1 MNNKFEYWLQEEAA
15 SFSGW
20 DFSYLDN
27 RWEMED
33 LPWEY
38 SVIVKKYLKPHHLLL
53 DMGTGGGEN
62 LLGFNHPYRNTS
74 VTEGYEPNYQLC
86 KKILEPLGVTVK
98 FCDDDLLP
106 YDSCSFDIIMNR
118 HESYNLSE
126 VLRTLK
132 PGGVF
137 ITQQVGAMNNYKL
150 SEFLLDIPHIPKIEN
165 TLEHNLHT
173 AESLDFKILD
183 KNEYYARLKF
193 FDVGALVYYAKI
205 IEWEF
210 PNFSVSKHFDK
221 LSQLDKILGFQGYI
235 DTIEHRYLLVLMK
248 E

>member
-38 SVIVKKYLKPHHLLL
+38 SVIVKKHLKPHHLLL

-62 LLGFNHPYRNTS
+62 LLSFNHPFNNTS

-86 KKILEPLGVTVK
+86 KKILEPLGVTVT

-132 PGGVF
+132 PGGIF

-150 SEFLLDIPHIPKIEN
+150 SKFLLDIPHILKIEN
-165 TLEHNLHT
+165 TLDHNIHI
-173 AESLDFKILD
+173 AENLGFEILN

-210 PNFSVSKHFDK
+210 PNFSVSKHFGK
-221 LSQLDKILGFQGYI
+221 LSLLDDILGNQGFI
-235 DTIEHRYLLVLMK
+235 DTIEHRYLLVLRK
-248 E
+248 

>member
-1 MNNKFEYWLQEEAA
+1 MNNKFEFWLQEEAA

-33 LPWEY
+33 LPWDY
-38 SVIVKKYLKPHHLLL
+38 SEIVKNYLSPDLLLL
-53 DMGTGGGEN
+53 DMGTAGGEN
-62 LLGFNHPYRNTS
+62 LLSFNHPFNNTS

-150 SEFLLDIPHIPKIEN
+150 SEFLLDIPHILKIEN
-165 TLEHNLHT
+165 TLDHNIHI
-173 AESLDFKILD
+173 AENLGFEILN
-183 KNEYYARLKF
+183 KNEFYARLRF
-193 FDVGALVYYAKI
+193 FDIGALVYYAKI

-210 PNFSVSKHFDK
+210 PNFSVSKHFGK
-221 LSQLDKILGFQGYI
+221 LSLLDDILDNQGFI
-235 DTIEHRYLLVLMK
+235 DTIEHRYLLVLRK
-248 E
+248 

>member
-1 MNNKFEYWLQEEAA
+1 MNNKFEFWLQEEAA

-33 LPWEY
+33 LPWDY
-38 SVIVKKYLKPHHLLL
+38 SEIVKNYLSPDLLLL
-53 DMGTGGGEN
+53 DMGTAGGEN
-62 LLGFNHPYRNTS
+62 LLSFNHPFNNTS

-150 SEFLLDIPHIPKIEN
+150 SEFLLDIPHILKIEN
-165 TLEHNLHT
+165 TLDHNIHI
-173 AESLDFKILD
+173 AENLGFEILN
-183 KNEYYARLKF
+183 KNEYYARLRF
-193 FDVGALVYYAKI
+193 FDIGALVYYAKI

-210 PNFSVSKHFDK
+210 SNFSVSKHFSK
-221 LSQLDKILGFQGYI
+221 LSQLDDILGKQGFI
-235 DTIEHRYLLVLMK
+235 DTIEHRYLLVLRK
-248 E
+248 